1 MNIAVFCGSHLGK
14 NPHFAE
20 AARETG
26 RLLAR
31 RGHRLLYGGSAWGY
45 MGLVAQGAL
54 EEGGHVTAV
63 IPSLFDQA
71 VIDSQPVTELLVVPS
86 MSHRKDLLA
95 RESDAFIAL
104 PGGAGTLDEV
114 TEMMTNNQL
123 HLEGGLSESRGHF
136 GESDYQRM
144 QAERL
149 KPIGLLNIDHFYD
162 PFLAQL
168 RLMAD
173 EGLLTENH
181 LAALTHASAPETLI
195 IKIENQ

>member
-1 MNIAVFCGSHLGK
+1 MNIAVFCGSHIGK

-20 AARETG
+20 AARATG
-26 RLLAR
+26 QLLAQ

-54 EEGGHVTAV
+54 EKGGHVTAV
-63 IPSLFDQA
+63 IPSLFSQE
-71 VIDSQPVTELLVVPS
+71 VIDSQPVSELLVVPS

-95 RESDAFIAL
+95 RLSDAFLAL
-104 PGGAGTLDEV
+104 PGGIGTLDEV

-123 HLEGGLSESRGHF
+123 HLEGGLSEHRATF
-136 GESDYQRM
+136 GQSDYQHM
-144 QAERL
+144 QAEHL

-162 PFLAQL
+162 PFLQQL

-173 EGLLTENH
+173 EGLLTPNH
-181 LAALTHASAPETLI
+181 LAALTHAPTPEQLLTKFDTL
-195 IKIENQ
+195 